1 MIVSF
6 LVRSIKGSL
15 IAKMLKKVGSPAIR
29 LTDVIKMSKSYEL
42 VVSIR
47 DALTSSVSSS
57 RALAFLNRLCRIA
70 SRSNMLSSK
79 AYDLSRMVERPFQLI
94 TSPWAL
100 PLGML
105 FFFWLSLVR
114 VSPNTILLLYSV
126 VISISIAIAIASRE
140 EGLRVADTRSLVLLT
155 GLLMFIIGYAAFVIQ
170 ISRVGGLPLLN
181 DELRKGLSPLLNY
194 LAWTTVPGTAFLLSS
209 LDLRRCSAYALTV
222 VGFLPSF
229 FLAFRTEMIAYL
241 LAVMVVLYHKELIGK
256 AHIIL
261 GLILAGV
268 FFVGVGAIR
277 SVTTGLVQD
286 PILSVLYRPTITVAA
301 LDTIVRLYGL
311 RPVTGGWVHLAA
323 LSSLGL
329 IRGTRYGP
337 RTLISIYT
345 RGRRTVS
352 TTATLVG
359 GPLLDWGL
367 LGALIVPFIIAY
379 LMTLSYKISAQGKH
393 LLGPYAVFYA
403 YTLVGIETGILD
415 INIYGYLLISS
426 IIVILSLRA
435 GNEQD

>member
-57 RALAFLNRLCRIA
+57 RVLAFLDRLCRVA
-70 SRSNMLSSK
+70 PRSNMLSSK

-155 GLLMFIIGYAAFVIQ
+155 GLLMFIIGYVAFVIQ
-170 ISRVGGLPLLN
+170 ISKVGGLPLLN
-181 DELRKGLSPLLNY
+181 DELRKGLS
-194 LAWTTVPGTAFLLSS
+194 
-209 LDLRRCSAYALTV
+209 
-222 VGFLPSF
+222 
-229 FLAFRTEMIAYL
+229 
-241 LAVMVVLYHKELIGK
+241 
-256 AHIIL
+256 
-261 GLILAGV
+261 
-268 FFVGVGAIR
+268 
-277 SVTTGLVQD
+277 
-286 PILSVLYRPTITVAA
+286 
-301 LDTIVRLYGL
+301 
-311 RPVTGGWVHLAA
+311 
-323 LSSLGL
+323 
-329 IRGTRYGP
+329 
-337 RTLISIYT
+337 
-345 RGRRTVS
+345 
-352 TTATLVG
+352 
-359 GPLLDWGL
+359 
-367 LGALIVPFIIAY
+367 
-379 LMTLSYKISAQGKH
+379 
-393 LLGPYAVFYA
+393 
-403 YTLVGIETGILD
+403 
-415 INIYGYLLISS
+415 
-426 IIVILSLRA
+426 
-435 GNEQD
+435 